1 MLKIGSENVA
11 ALEIESVISAVRGV
25 AEVAVVG
32 GRHSMLDEVP
42 VAFIVADH
50 AVDGGSPA
58 VLRAAVM
65 EACRSRLADFKVPH
79 AVVVVDEL
87 PRSTLEKVA
96 KHALREQADHA
107 VFLAGLE
114 RP

>member
-1 MLKIGSENVA
+1 
-11 ALEIESVISAVRGV
+11 
-25 AEVAVVG
+25 
-32 GRHSMLDEVP
+32 
-42 VAFIVADH
+42 
-50 AVDGGSPA
+50 
-58 VLRAAVM
+58 M